1 MPKLSPMKQEDPM
14 STLCRMAI
22 ETKYEDLPRDVV
34 SYAKNSILDTIGV
47 MAGGSAMEGIRAVV
61 DFVKDKGGKPQSI
74 IPFYG
79 AKVPASEAALALGP
93 MARAMDF
100 GDVHEEASHSSEYTV
115 PMLLAATGLKEKV
128 TGKELITAYTVG
140 QEVLIR
146 IGISYK
152 GISKGVPM
160 GRGSGH
166 FIFGCVA
173 AAGKLLGLSLD
184 ELKNA
189 QGIARGMTQPHD
201 LTMYKPA
208 TLMVR
213 IHHGFVCQDA
223 INACLLSQRGI
234 TGPCEDVLLA
244 PKGYLGFAKWETDPG
259 ALTKG
264 VGEEWEMKGTMM
276 KPYTACKGAHTSIDG
291 ILDQMEE
298 HHFKVQNI
306 ADIDVDESS
315 INWTLVCEPIEKK
328 WNPQTVIECQ
338 FSLPYL
344 MATAAYDKHIFLD
357 SYTPEAMERQ
367 NVRALMTKISAKE
380 DPSLPHMRQKL
391 R

>member
-1 MPKLSPMKQEDPM
+1 
-14 STLCRMAI
+14 
-22 ETKYEDLPRDVV
+22 
-34 SYAKNSILDTIGV
+34 
-47 MAGGSAMEGIRAVV
+47 
-61 DFVKDKGGKPQSI
+61 
-74 IPFYG
+74 
-79 AKVPASEAALALGP
+79 
-93 MARAMDF
+93 
-100 GDVHEEASHSSEYTV
+100 
-115 PMLLAATGLKEKV
+115 
-128 TGKELITAYTVG
+128 
-140 QEVLIR
+140 
-146 IGISYK
+146 
-152 GISKGVPM
+152 
-160 GRGSGH
+160 
-166 FIFGCVA
+166 
-173 AAGKLLGLSLD
+173 
-184 ELKNA
+184 
-189 QGIARGMTQPHD
+189 
-201 LTMYKPA
+201 MYKPA

-264 VGEEWEMKGTMM
+264 IGEEWEMKGTMM

-315 INWTLVCEPIEKK
+315 INWTLVCEPREKK

-380 DPSLPHMRQKL
+380 DPSLPPYAAKVKVKL
-391 R
+391 KDGRKFSKEYTYSKGHPKNPFTTQDLIDKFKMCIPYSACRLNDAVIDSVIQGLVNLEDVEDVVSALLIPLTPEKAMSD